1 MDIRKQ
7 MNGIKRIIRHLERTE
22 YSRSDGQCRE
32 LIKTNKKKP
41 AQTERADNSAK

>member
-1 MDIRKQ
+1 

-22 YSRSDGQCRE
+22 CSRSDGQYRE

-41 AQTERADNSAK
+41 AQKERADNSAK

>member
-22 YSRSDGQCRE
+22 YSRSDSQSRE
-32 LIKTNKKKP
+32 RIKTNKKKP